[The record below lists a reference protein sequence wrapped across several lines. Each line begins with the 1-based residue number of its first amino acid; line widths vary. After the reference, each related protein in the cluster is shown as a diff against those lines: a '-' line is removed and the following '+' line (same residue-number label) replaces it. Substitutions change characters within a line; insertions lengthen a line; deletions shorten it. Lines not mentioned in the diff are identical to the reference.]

1 MQSSRHLSC
10 ALFAALGA
18 VLFTIGTA
26 VADDPAAAVARARAP
41 LSTWT
46 GPKTSAK
53 PQTGK
58 TVYVV
63 TCASQGIGCV
73 RAAKGVE
80 EAGNALGWQVRT
92 VDGRGDPATW
102 NSAILSA
109 IAAKADGIVLAA
121 VPPMLVG
128 DALQQAAAAKL
139 PVVSV
144 FNPLPD
150 KQDSVFAYVRPDHVA
165 QGALAAEW
173 VAADSGGKAKV
184 ILVEDRIFPELV
196 ERSTGFRKA
205 LKDCNGCEIVE
216 TVDSTIATMAQ
227 RLPGAVAAAL
237 SRHADATYVIAPF
250 DSNGFFANEGVRQA
264 GRMGNIKVASYEGDP
279 QTIAAIRDGQYAM
292 TIADPAEWM
301 GWQAADELVRAFAK
315 DQPSNVLVAWKLIDK
330 DNAPNTPGWFGDVD
344 FRAEYKRLWGI
355 K

>member
-1 MQSSRHLSC
+1 MQSLRYWSC
-10 ALFAALGA
+10 ALLAAIGATFA
-18 VLFTIGTA
+18 IGTA
-26 VADDPAAAVARARAP
+26 VADPAADVAKAHAP
-41 LSTWT
+41 LTTWT
-46 GPKTSAK
+46 GPKASATR
-53 PQTGK
+53 QSGK
-58 TVYVV
+58 SIYVI

-92 VDGRGDPATW
+92 IDGRGDPATW
-102 NSAILSA
+102 NSGILSA

-128 DALQQAAAAKL
+128 DALQQAAAANI
-139 PVVSV
+139 PIVSV

-150 KQDSVFAYVRPDHVA
+150 KRDSVFAYVRPDHVA
-165 QGALAAEW
+165 QGKLAAEW
-173 VAADSGGKAKV
+173 VTVDSGGKAKV

-196 ERSTGFRKA
+196 ERSTGFRQA
-205 LKDCNGCEIVE
+205 LKECSGCEIVE

-227 RLPGAVAAAL
+227 RLPSAVAAVL
-237 SRHADATYVIAPF
+237 SRHPEATYVIAPF

-264 GRMGNIKVASYEGDP
+264 GRIGQVKVASYEGDP

-315 DQPSNVLVAWKLIDK
+315 AQPSNVLVAWKLIDK

-344 FRAEYKRLWGI
+344 FRAEYKRLWNV

>member
-1 MQSSRHLSC
+1 MQSLRYWSC
-10 ALFAALGA
+10 ALFALICATFA
-18 VLFTIGTA
+18 IGTA
-26 VADDPAAAVARARAP
+26 AVADPAADVAKAHAP
-41 LSTWT
+41 LTTWT
-46 GPKTSAK
+46 GPKASAT
-53 PQTGK
+53 PQSGK
-58 TVYVV
+58 SIYVI
-63 TCASQGIGCV
+63 TCASQGIGCI

-92 VDGRGDPATW
+92 IDGRGDPATW
-102 NSAILSA
+102 NSGILSA

-128 DALQQAAAAKL
+128 DALQQAAAANI
-139 PVVSV
+139 PIVSV

-150 KQDSVFAYVRPDHVA
+150 KRDSVFAYVRPDHVA
-165 QGALAAEW
+165 QGKLAAEW
-173 VAADSGGKAKV
+173 VTVDSGGKAKV

-196 ERSTGFRKA
+196 ERSTGFRQA
-205 LKDCNGCEIVE
+205 LKECSGCEIVE

-237 SRHADATYVIAPF
+237 SRHPEATYVIAPF

-264 GRMGNIKVASYEGDP
+264 GRIGQVKVASYEGDP

-315 DQPSNVLVAWKLIDK
+315 AQPSNVLVAWKLIDK

-344 FRAEYKRLWGI
+344 FRAEYKRLWNV

>member
-1 MQSSRHLSC
+1 MQSLRYWSC
-10 ALFAALGA
+10 ALLAAIGATFA
-18 VLFTIGTA
+18 IGTA
-26 VADDPAAAVARARAP
+26 VADPAADVAKAHAP
-41 LSTWT
+41 LTTWT
-46 GPKTSAK
+46 GPKASATR
-53 PQTGK
+53 QSGK
-58 TVYVV
+58 SIYVI

-92 VDGRGDPATW
+92 IDGRGDPATW
-102 NSAILSA
+102 NSGILSA

-128 DALQQAAAAKL
+128 DALQQAAAGNI
-139 PVVSV
+139 PIVSV

-150 KQDSVFAYVRPDHVA
+150 KRDSVFAYVRPDHVA
-165 QGALAAEW
+165 QGKLAAEW
-173 VAADSGGKAKV
+173 VTVDSGGKAKV

-196 ERSTGFRKA
+196 ERSTGFRQA
-205 LKDCNGCEIVE
+205 LKECSGCEIVE

-227 RLPGAVAAAL
+227 RLPSAVAAVL
-237 SRHADATYVIAPF
+237 SRHPEATYVIAPF

-264 GRMGNIKVASYEGDP
+264 GRIGQVKVASYEGDP

-315 DQPSNVLVAWKLIDK
+315 AQPSNVLVAWKLIDK

-344 FRAEYKRLWGI
+344 FRAEYKRLWNV

>member
-1 MQSSRHLSC
+1 MPTRSTSRP
-10 ALFAALGA
+10 A
-18 VLFTIGTA
+18 
-26 VADDPAAAVARARAP
+26 ADDPAAAVAKAHAP
-41 LSTWT
+41 LTTWT
-46 GPKTSAK
+46 GPQTSPKSPA
-53 PQTGK
+53 GK
-58 TVYVV
+58 SIYVI

-80 EAGNALGWQVRT
+80 EAGSLLGWQVRT
-92 VDGRGDPATW
+92 IDGRGDPATW

-128 DALQQAAAAKL
+128 DALQQAAAAHI
-139 PVVSV
+139 PIVSV
-144 FNPLPD
+144 FNPLPG
-150 KQDSVFAYVRPDHVA
+150 KQDGVFAYVRPDHVA
-165 QGALAAEW
+165 QGKLAAQW
-173 VAADSGGKAKV
+173 VTVDSGGKAKV

-196 ERSTGFRKA
+196 ERSTGFRQA
-205 LKDCNGCEIVE
+205 LKDCTGCEIVE

-237 SRHADATYVIAPF
+237 SRHPEATYVIAPF
-250 DSNGFFANEGVRQA
+250 DSNGFFANEGVRQP
-264 GRMGNIKVASYEGDP
+264 GRIGQVKVASYEGDP

-315 DQPSNVLVAWKLIDK
+315 APPSNVVVAWKLIDR

-344 FRAEYKRLWGI
+344 FRAEYKRLWNG